1 MPYPDVQQQTATHLC
16 TRNALRRQ
24 HTHAIDAAT
33 APHCTVVVV
42 WLPAQHLGFGFLAQS
57 VQSRRVAIEQLSL
70 VLRWQVRHYPFKRI
84 AAGATATQRNRPSG
98 RNQHQHHRHQQ
109 TTSVEVQPPHIFA
122 GKRLTTGHRMSKR
135 TYRRGNCCRTC
146 SGQHRALLE
155 GKEVPRP
162 PELFSHLFRAGR
174 CRSFLSQSENLSL
187 THVSHSRSKIM
198 LGCANQGNVC
208 FAASPCSDSARA

>member
-33 APHCTVVVV
+33 APHCTAVVV

-70 VLRWQVRHYPFKRI
+70 VLRWQVCHYPFKRI

-146 SGQHRALLE
+146 SGQHQTARGQRGTTARAFE
-155 GKEVPRP
+155 P
-162 PELFSHLFRAGR
+162 PLQNWAVSL
-174 CRSFLSQSENLSL
+174 LSQSENLSL
-187 THVSHSRSKIM
+187 THVSHSRSQIM
-198 LGCANQGNVC
+198 LGCAYQGNVC